1 MTVQPWVKSFPPE
14 VRSNAPLD
22 LSPVQSVLDKAAER
36 FGPKPA
42 LEFMGKR
49 TSYAELEALAN
60 RAAAGFQKLGVG
72 PGVHVGLFL
81 PNAPQYVI
89 AFFGVL
95 KAGGTVVNYS
105 PLDALSTLQFK
116 INDSETDIL
125 VTLDLAALYPQAEKL
140 LASTRLKKLVVG
152 EFAEMTAAPGPVK
165 AQMAAAGM
173 LAEVKHD
180 DRHVAFRDLI
190 DNDGRYQAHPLGDLT
205 DALAVIQYTGGTTGT
220 PKGAMLTHANLTAA
234 CSLYMEIMTRS
245 GPDSLRVGEER
256 FLCIL
261 PLFHIYSLTVV
272 MLLGFRL
279 GAELV
284 LHPRFDPAAAAKDI
298 VDKKITVYMGVPTMH
313 VALLSVPGVESMDWS
328 SLRLCASGGAP
339 LPVAVQERFEK
350 VIGCRLTEGWGMTET
365 SPIGTF
371 TPRAGPVKRG
381 SCGIPYPGTE
391 MKFIDVANPD
401 REVAPGERGEICVRG
416 PNVTKGYWKQPKAT
430 ANSMTKDG
438 FFRTGDVGYLD
449 EDGFVY
455 IVDRTK
461 DMLLCGGFNVYPR
474 NIEEAIYQHPSV
486 EEVSVIGVPDA
497 YRGETPKAY
506 VKLKAGAPPPTL
518 RRHEGVPE
526 GASRQA
532 RDDRRDGNPRRTAQ
546 DPGRKD
552 LEKGPSRLRPAGPR
566 RLTRGTG
573 ASPERRSSRAWPPTS
588 TDIRCCT
595 CLSEGRASCR
605 SPNGATASPSAFPRR
620 LSKRCSSSQAT
631 RSTCTW
637 PASARSASR
646 ASRSDGIS

>member
-1 MTVQPWVKSFPPE
+1 
-14 VRSNAPLD
+14 
-22 LSPVQSVLDKAAER
+22 
-36 FGPKPA
+36 
-42 LEFMGKR
+42 
-49 TSYAELEALAN
+49 
-60 RAAAGFQKLGVG
+60 
-72 PGVHVGLFL
+72 
-81 PNAPQYVI
+81 
-89 AFFGVL
+89 
-95 KAGGTVVNYS
+95 
-105 PLDALSTLQFK
+105 
-116 INDSETDIL
+116 
-125 VTLDLAALYPQAEKL
+125 
-140 LASTRLKKLVVG
+140 
-152 EFAEMTAAPGPVK
+152 
-165 AQMAAAGM
+165 MAAAGM
-173 LAEVKHD
+173 LAEVSHD

-190 DNDGRYQAHPLGDLT
+190 ENDGRYQAHPLGDLT

-279 GAELV
+279 GAELI

-298 VDKKITVYMGVPTMH
+298 AAKKITVYMGVPTMH

-391 MKFIDVANPD
+391 MMFIDVATPD

-430 ANSMTKDG
+430 ADSMTKDG

-486 EEVSVIGVPDA
+486 EEVSVIGVPDS

-506 VKLKAGAPPPTL
+506 VKLKAGAPPPTFEDMKAFLKERLGKHEMIGAMEIRDELPKTPVGKISKKDL
-518 RRHEGVPE
+518 R
-526 GASRQA
+526 ASDPQA
-532 RDDRRDGNPRRTAQ
+532 RVA
-546 DPGRKD
+546 
-552 LEKGPSRLRPAGPR
+552 
-566 RLTRGTG
+566 
-573 ASPERRSSRAWPPTS
+573 
-588 TDIRCCT
+588 
-595 CLSEGRASCR
+595 
-605 SPNGATASPSAFPRR
+605 
-620 LSKRCSSSQAT
+620 
-631 RSTCTW
+631 
-637 PASARSASR
+637 
-646 ASRSDGIS
+646 